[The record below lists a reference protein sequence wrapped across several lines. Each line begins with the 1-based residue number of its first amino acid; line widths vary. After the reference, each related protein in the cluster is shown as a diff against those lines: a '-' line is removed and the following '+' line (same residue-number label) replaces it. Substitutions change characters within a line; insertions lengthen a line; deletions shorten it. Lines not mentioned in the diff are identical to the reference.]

1 MTCINVS
8 RAAATLAL
16 TASALLAGCSSS
28 PVTKGVI
35 QQQLGIC
42 PSSPNCVSSH
52 NADDTH
58 KIAPLKF
65 TGSKDAAKRKLV
77 SVLGVRKDTEIKED
91 NGSYL
96 WVTFRSPTMGFI
108 DDGEFL
114 VKDNLVE
121 VRSAS
126 RTGYS
131 DFGKNRSRME
141 EIRKAFEP
149 CCD

>member
-1 MTCINVS
+1 MTYINIS
-8 RAAATLAL
+8 RAATTLTL
-16 TASALLAGCSSS
+16 TASVLLAGCSSS

-52 NADDTH
+52 NADSTH
-58 KIAPLKF
+58 AIAPLKF

-77 SVLGVRKDTEIKED
+77 NVLSARKDTQIKED

-114 VKDNLVE
+114 VKDGTVE
-121 VRSAS
+121 VRSAA

-141 EIRKAFEP
+141 EIRTAFEP